1 MKLFLILGNQLF
13 PVSNFEE
20 FRNDHIFYMA
30 EDHEL
35 CSYEKHHKLKILLFL
50 SSMRSHADQLK
61 KKKFKLEYSKIDSND
76 FKKDY
81 LEKIKKFIKSKRIKE
96 ITSFEVEDK
105 FFEKKIESFIK
116 KNDLI
121 WNKIK
126 SPMFL
131 NSRAE
136 FNDYLSKNKKPFM
149 STFYKTTRQKLNIL
163 MKNDGN
169 PEGGKWSFDEDNR
182 KKLPQDTKIPKFPN
196 ITETKHTK
204 NLKPI
209 IEKIFKD
216 HPGNTQNFW
225 FATEYN
231 DVVKLLNFF
240 LKEKS
245 NLFGDYEDAVSQ
257 KNNILFHSA
266 LSPYINLG
274 LITPEFIVSKTLQ
287 FHKKNKIRLNS
298 LEGYV
303 RQVIGWREFMRGIY
317 QNYSD
322 EMEKKNFFKHNRKMK
337 NSWYEGTTGLP
348 PLDYAIKNALK
359 HGWSHHIERLMILSN
374 IMNLCELKPK
384 IVYKWF
390 MEMYVD
396 SSDWVMVPNVYGMG
410 LYSDG
415 GIFATKPY
423 ICGSS
428 YFMKMMDFKK
438 GDWCNTMD
446 GLYWRFINRNRSF
459 FLKNP
464 RLSMMVRIFENNLSF
479 EKSDFC
485 NKSFKNIY
493 FIFNDNG
500 NRKIKL
506 DDKILNFKK
515 SLVNNQIEILRNK
528 SINCKMIDINSLK
541 DMNEN
546 LLALYP
552 TVGEN
557 LDYINSNRLK
567 NISFLYRKIDQYS
580 WKYCNKGFFSF
591 KNYIPK
597 IINEFI

>member
-13 PVSNFEE
+13 PISNFEE

-30 EDHEL
+30 EDYEL

-61 KKKFKLEYSKIDSND
+61 KKNFKLEYSKIDSND

-317 QNYSD
+317 QKYSD

-390 MEMYVD
+390 MEMFVD

-410 LYSDG
+410 LYSEG

-464 RLSMMVRIFENNLSF
+464 RLSMMVRIFDKM
-479 EKSDFC
+479 KSDRKKLILSEAEKFI
-485 NKSFKNIY
+485 NKNTY
-493 FIFNDNG
+493 G
-500 NRKIKL
+500 N
-506 DDKILNFKK
+506 
-515 SLVNNQIEILRNK
+515 
-528 SINCKMIDINSLK
+528 
-541 DMNEN
+541 
-546 LLALYP
+546 
-552 TVGEN
+552 
-557 LDYINSNRLK
+557 
-567 NISFLYRKIDQYS
+567 
-580 WKYCNKGFFSF
+580 
-591 KNYIPK
+591 
-597 IINEFI
+597 

>member
-13 PVSNFEE
+13 PISNFEK
-20 FRNDHIFYMA
+20 FKNDHIFYMA
-30 EDHEL
+30 EDYEL

-61 KKKFKLEYSKIDSND
+61 KKNFKLEYSKIDSND

-317 QNYSD
+317 QKYSD

-390 MEMYVD
+390 MEMFVD

-464 RLSMMVRIFENNLSF
+464 RLSMMVRIFDKM
-479 EKSDFC
+479 KSDRKKLILSEAEKFI
-485 NKSFKNIY
+485 NKNTY
-493 FIFNDNG
+493 G
-500 NRKIKL
+500 N
-506 DDKILNFKK
+506 
-515 SLVNNQIEILRNK
+515 
-528 SINCKMIDINSLK
+528 
-541 DMNEN
+541 
-546 LLALYP
+546 
-552 TVGEN
+552 
-557 LDYINSNRLK
+557 
-567 NISFLYRKIDQYS
+567 
-580 WKYCNKGFFSF
+580 
-591 KNYIPK
+591 
-597 IINEFI
+597 

>member
-30 EDHEL
+30 EDYEL

-61 KKKFKLEYSKIDSND
+61 KKNFKLEYSKIDSND

-317 QNYSD
+317 QKYSD

-390 MEMYVD
+390 MEMFVD

-410 LYSDG
+410 LYSEG

-464 RLSMMVRIFENNLSF
+464 RLSMMVRIFDKM
-479 EKSDFC
+479 KSDRKKLILSEAEKFI
-485 NKSFKNIY
+485 NKNTY
-493 FIFNDNG
+493 G
-500 NRKIKL
+500 N
-506 DDKILNFKK
+506 
-515 SLVNNQIEILRNK
+515 
-528 SINCKMIDINSLK
+528 
-541 DMNEN
+541 
-546 LLALYP
+546 
-552 TVGEN
+552 
-557 LDYINSNRLK
+557 
-567 NISFLYRKIDQYS
+567 
-580 WKYCNKGFFSF
+580 
-591 KNYIPK
+591 
-597 IINEFI
+597 

>member
-30 EDHEL
+30 EDYEL

-61 KKKFKLEYSKIDSND
+61 KKKFKLEYKKIDSND

-81 LEKIKKFIKSKRIKE
+81 LEKIKKFIKTKRIKE
-96 ITSFEVEDK
+96 ITSFEIEDK

-149 STFYKTTRQKLNIL
+149 ATFYKTTRQKLNIL

-317 QNYSD
+317 QKYSD

-390 MEMYVD
+390 MEMFVD

-410 LYSDG
+410 LYSEG

-464 RLSMMVRIFENNLSF
+464 RLSMMVRIFDKM
-479 EKSDFC
+479 KSDRKKLILSEAEKFI
-485 NKSFKNIY
+485 NKNTY
-493 FIFNDNG
+493 G
-500 NRKIKL
+500 N
-506 DDKILNFKK
+506 
-515 SLVNNQIEILRNK
+515 
-528 SINCKMIDINSLK
+528 
-541 DMNEN
+541 
-546 LLALYP
+546 
-552 TVGEN
+552 
-557 LDYINSNRLK
+557 
-567 NISFLYRKIDQYS
+567 
-580 WKYCNKGFFSF
+580 
-591 KNYIPK
+591 
-597 IINEFI
+597 